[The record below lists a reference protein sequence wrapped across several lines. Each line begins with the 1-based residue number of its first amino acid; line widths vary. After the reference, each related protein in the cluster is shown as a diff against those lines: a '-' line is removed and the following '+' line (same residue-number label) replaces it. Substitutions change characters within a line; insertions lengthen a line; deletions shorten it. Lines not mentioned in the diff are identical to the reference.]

1 MTTEKAIYQLTDLI
15 KDRESF
21 CHRDDFDDMFLQDIE
36 ALKVGI
42 SALEKQ
48 VPKKVKREFATM
60 GGCITC
66 FETTVCP
73 TCSENFEQQT
83 FRSRRRVSAY
93 ESYRSRYPYGVYFD
107 ESFLGGF

>member
-21 CHRDDFDDMFLQDIE
+21 CHRDDFDDVFLQDIE

-48 VPKKVKREFATM
+48 VPKKVKKEFVTVN
-60 GGCITC
+60 GCITC
-66 FETTVCP
+66 FETDVCP
-73 TCSENFEQQT
+73 ACGNDFYIEDLGQTMYYSFCPDCGQALDWSDENE
-83 FRSRRRVSAY
+83 
-93 ESYRSRYPYGVYFD
+93 
-107 ESFLGGF
+107 

>member
-15 KDRESF
+15 KDRENF

-73 TCSENFEQQT
+73 TCSENFEEPWDYDFCYNCGQALDW
-83 FRSRRRVSAY
+83 S
-93 ESYRSRYPYGVYFD
+93 E
-107 ESFLGGF
+107 EE

>member
-21 CHRDDFDDMFLQDIE
+21 CHRDDFDDVFLQDIE
-36 ALKVGI
+36 ACKMGI
-42 SALEKQ
+42 QALEKRI
-48 VPKKVKREFATM
+48 PKKVKKEFATV

-73 TCSENFEQQT
+73 SCGENFEETGYYDFCPDCGQALDW
-83 FRSRRRVSAY
+83 S
-93 ESYRSRYPYGVYFD
+93 D
-107 ESFLGGF
+107 EDE